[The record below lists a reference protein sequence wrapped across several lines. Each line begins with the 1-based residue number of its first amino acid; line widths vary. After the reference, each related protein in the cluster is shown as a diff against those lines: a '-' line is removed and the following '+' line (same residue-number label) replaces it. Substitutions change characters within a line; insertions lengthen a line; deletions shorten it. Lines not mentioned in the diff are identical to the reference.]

1 METQAHALTSRA
13 AEIDTPTR
21 AAIPVAGIG
30 ASAGGLEV
38 FKRLL
43 GLLPV
48 DTGFAIVF
56 VQHLDPNHRSML
68 AEILARA
75 TSMRVSEAADGMAV
89 EANQV
94 YVIPA
99 NVNLTTLWRRAESEP
114 SYASARVAHAHRS
127 VFSIVGCRLRKPGNW
142 GHPVRHRFRRL
153 RGRGRH
159 QSCGWRD
166 VRAGRGHGKIR
177 HHAASG
183 GGHRLRGFRPSARG
197 HCRRT

>member
-1 METQAHALTSRA
+1 MERKRTPSRQ
-13 AEIDTPTR
+13 EPPKSTPPTR

-75 TSMRVSEAADGMAV
+75 TSMPC
-89 EANQV
+89 Q
-94 YVIPA
+94 
-99 NVNLTTLWRRAESEP
+99 
-114 SYASARVAHAHRS
+114 
-127 VFSIVGCRLRKPGNW
+127 
-142 GHPVRHRFRRL
+142 
-153 RGRGRH
+153 
-159 QSCGWRD
+159 
-166 VRAGRGHGKIR
+166 
-177 HHAASG
+177 
-183 GGHRLRGFRPSARG
+183 
-197 HCRRT
+197 